1 MGLDD
6 IKLGPAALTSWLE
19 LASGGRKR
27 HVPFSML
34 EADTHAFVA
43 AKYLPARMT
52 LKDPRNMTK
61 GQILTF
67 LAHVDEREKRYG
79 LQDGFRFHCYY
90 NGTDM
95 VPAEYP
101 INVDEAAEQAAGV
114 KAQKARASKKSRK
127 GKEKGKEKEVAPPN
141 QSDTQSRQ
149 TYAGGHNTIT
159 AGHNSRHSDAAGII
173 SDSNI
178 DPSLL
183 AAGPVPPQSSDDED
197 APQSSTRRIGDA
209 EMAVLVKL
217 GHPPVVPINGPQDG
231 LPQYEVTSAA
241 YQLYVSKLLS
251 QRNEDVPKTRGRP
264 RKPHAEDSQG
274 MADPTTNPANNTR
287 SRATTN
293 PAKNTRSRAIKEAA
307 IKEAEALKK
316 ETQSGTRRST
326 RQKK

>member
-1 MGLDD
+1 VGLDD
-6 IKLGPAALTSWLE
+6 VKLGPAALTSWLE

-34 EADTHAFVA
+34 EADTHTFVA

-101 INVDEAAEQAAGV
+101 INVDEAAEHAAGV
-114 KAQKARASKKSRK
+114 KAKKARASKKSRK

-149 TYAGGHNTIT
+149 TYAGGHNT
-159 AGHNSRHSDAAGII
+159 HQPDAAGII

-197 APQSSTRRIGDA
+197 ALQSSTRRIGDA

-231 LPQYEVTSAA
+231 LPQYEVTSTA
-241 YQLYVSKLLS
+241 YQLYVSKLRS

-264 RKPHAEDSQG
+264 RKPQRHAEDSQG
-274 MADPTTNPANNTR
+274 MADPTTNPA
-287 SRATTN
+287 
-293 PAKNTRSRAIKEAA
+293 KNTRSRAN
-307 IKEAEALKK
+307 KEAEALKK